1 MKEFDKFI
9 EGLQFLRTLL
19 VEDDSFVSSF
29 PFTIIEDTFFVNG
42 LDLSHVTLEQA
53 NRLLELGFRV
63 TKLWDDENYDDYF
76 VPEENL
82 LSPEQFTEEG
92 WITVR
97 DSGLYSGF
105 CFNI

>member
-9 EGLQFLRTLL
+9 EGLQLLRTLL
-19 VEDDSFVSSF
+19 IEDDSFVSSF
-29 PFTIIEDTFFVNG
+29 PFRSNEDTFFVNG
-42 LDLSHVTLEQA
+42 LDLSKLTLEQV
-53 NRLLELGFRV
+53 NRLLKLGFHV
-63 TKLWDDENYDDYF
+63 TNLWNDENYDDYF

-82 LSPEQFTEEG
+82 LSPEQFTEDG

-105 CFNI
+105 YFNI